1 MPVAKSSLKVRPQQ
15 LISDKK
21 LKEILAEDKRR
32 LKSLLA
38 SYRPITGENAP
49 GLRFECVITDFL
61 NGKKL
66 WLPVEMLKEKKF
78 CAIIKCGS
86 IETFCDMYMP
96 DFDQEKARDA
106 VFRYLIRL
114 RCKHDFY
121 FFAYAY
127 ARIKNKDGGEDIPFL
142 LNHAQLGL
150 TKEFESQRLHGELGS
165 ILVILLKCRQ
175 WGGSTD
181 TDIYMGWIQIF
192 WMINWNSNIIGHQS
206 SSSTQVFDMY
216 EKLMNA
222 IPTWLFYDIGEPFKE
237 DPRKLRT
244 SSTQNNI
251 KYLIPRSCKIQTGS
265 ARNPESCRSAD
276 AAMAHITE
284 EAFFPNTT
292 EWTPQKVIN
301 AAVSSIRVTVPLT
314 FIVRE
319 STPNGRE
326 NEFHDEWVRAN
337 SFDKDGKRLS
347 IYKPYFVP
355 WFHIEKYI
363 LPFKTEQE
371 KIDFVIWLYKNRED
385 EQYHGSYFWWLWE
398 IKGATLEGIHWYV
411 NECKK
416 YNDLDGMRQ
425 EYPSDDVEAFLF
437 SGTTVFDPYKLKEM
451 EEDCKGIEPI
461 MVGDIEGDSYDAAD
475 DACMDNIRFIERS
488 GGPLKVWAGPDNS
501 EIVRHRYIVA
511 CDIGGSHKT
520 SDFSDI
526 VVLDRYD
533 EIYGGVPEIVA
544 EWHGHCDADQLA
556 MRCAQIAHFYND
568 AYLVIENNTAY
579 SRMNNTEGNQSELF
593 FPILL
598 PLYNNLY
605 SASQSKLKK
614 VKNIEMKWG
623 FNTNKATKVAVVKTM
638 ARIIR
643 DGGYMERELAAIDEC
658 TYFLY
663 YKQNDCYGAVAGK
676 HDDRVMARAIAL
688 YVEKD
693 MPAPE
698 IVPFR
703 SKAEIER
710 ERLRNRP
717 PVVADLAGIGGGS

>member
-1 MPVAKSSLKVRPQQ
+1 MPAAKSSVKVRPQQ
-15 LISDKK
+15 KISEKK
-21 LKEILAEDKRR
+21 LKEILAEDTKR
-32 LKSLLA
+32 LKSLFA
-38 SYRPITGENAP
+38 TYRPITGENAP
-49 GLRFECVITDFL
+49 GLRFELQMPDFL
-61 NGKKL
+61 QGKKL
-66 WLPVEMLKEKKF
+66 YLPVEMLKEKKF

-86 IETFCDMYMP
+86 IQAFIEKYMADYDP
-96 DFDQEKARDA
+96 AKARDA
-106 VFRYLIRL
+106 IFRYLIRL

-127 ARIKNKDGGEDIPFL
+127 ARIKNKDGGDDIPFL
-142 LNHAQLGL
+142 LNHGQIGL
-150 TKEFESQRLHGELGS
+150 TKEFERQRLHGELGS
-165 ILVILLKCRQ
+165 ILVLLLKCRQ

-181 TDIYMGWIQIF
+181 TDVYMGWIQIF
-192 WMINWNSNIIGHQS
+192 WMTNWNSNIIGHQS
-206 SSSTQVFDMY
+206 SSATQVFDMY

-222 IPTWLFYDIGEPFKE
+222 IPTWLFYEIGQPFKN

-251 KYLIPRSCKIQTGS
+251 KYLIPRDCKIQTGS

-347 IYKPYFVP
+347 IFTPYFVP
-355 WFHIEKYI
+355 WFDIEKYI
-363 LPFKTEQE
+363 LPFKNEQE
-371 KIDFVIWLYKNRED
+371 KIDFITWLWKNRED
-385 EQYHGSYFWWLWE
+385 EQYHGNYYWWLWE

-411 NECKK
+411 NESKK

-437 SGTTVFDPYKLKEM
+437 SGTSVFDPYKLKEM
-451 EEDCKGIEPI
+451 EDDCKGINPI
-461 MVGDIEGDSYDAAD
+461 MVGDIEGDSYDASD
-475 DACMDNIRFIERS
+475 PACMENIRFVERS

-501 EIVRHRYIVA
+501 ENVTHRYIVA

-520 SDFSDI
+520 SDYSDI

-533 EIYGGVPEIVA
+533 EIYGGVPEVVA

-556 MRCAQIAHFYND
+556 MRCAQIAHIYND
-568 AYLVIENNTAY
+568 AFLVIENNTAY

-598 PLYNNLY
+598 PLYRNLY
-605 SASQSKLKK
+605 NSSHSKLQKK
-614 VKNIEMKWG
+614 KSKELKWG
-623 FNTNKATKVAVVKTM
+623 FNTNKNTKVAVIKTM

-643 DGGYMERELAAIDEC
+643 DQGYMEREPAAIDEC
-658 TYFLY
+658 TYYLY
-663 YKQNDCYGAVAGK
+663 YQQNDCYGAVAGK

-698 IVPFR
+698 ILPFR
-703 SKAEIER
+703 TKAEIER

-717 PVVADLAGIGGGS
+717 PSIAELAGIGGS

>member
-1 MPVAKSSLKVRPQQ
+1 MPVAKSTLKVRPQQ
-15 LISDKK
+15 QLSDKK
-21 LKEILAEDKRR
+21 LKEILEEDKRR
-32 LKSLLA
+32 LTSLLA
-38 SYRPITGENAP
+38 TYRPITGENAP

-86 IETFCDMYMP
+86 ISAFCEKYMA
-96 DFDQEKARDA
+96 DLDQEKARDA

-127 ARIKNKDGGEDIPFL
+127 ARIKNKDGGDDIPFL
-142 LNHAQLGL
+142 LNHAQIGL
-150 TKEFESQRLHGELGS
+150 TKDFERQRLHGELHS
-165 ILVILLKCRQ
+165 ILIILLKCRQ

-181 TDIYMGWIQIF
+181 TEVYMFWIQMF
-192 WMINWNSNIIGHQS
+192 WKTNWNSNIIGHQS
-206 SSSTQVFDMY
+206 SSATQVFDMY
-216 EKLMNA
+216 EKLANA
-222 IPTWLFYDIGEPFKE
+222 IPTWLYYEIGETFKE
-237 DPRKLRT
+237 DSRKLRT

-292 EWTPQKVIN
+292 EWTPQKVVN
-301 AAVSSIRVTVPLT
+301 AAISPINVTRPYT

-337 SFDKDGKRLS
+337 SFDKDGNRLS
-347 IYKPYFVP
+347 IYTPYFVP
-355 WFHIEKYI
+355 WFDIEKYI
-363 LPFKTEQE
+363 LPFKSEQE
-371 KIDFVIWLYKNRED
+371 KIDFVLWLYKNRED

-416 YNDLDGMRQ
+416 YSDLDGMRQ

-475 DACMDNIRFIERS
+475 PACMNNIRFVERA

-501 EIVRHRYIVA
+501 EIVKHRYVVA

-556 MRCAQIAHFYND
+556 MRCAQIAHFFND
-568 AYLVIENNTAY
+568 AFLVIENNTAY

-593 FPILL
+593 FPILI
-598 PLYNNLY
+598 PLYSNLY

-614 VKNIEMKWG
+614 VKNIETKWG

-663 YKQNDCYGAVAGK
+663 YKQNDCYGAIAGK

-698 IVPFR
+698 IIPFR
-703 SKAEIER
+703 SKSDIER

-717 PVVADLAGIGGGS
+717 PVVAELSGIGGGS

>member
-15 LISDKK
+15 QISDKK
-21 LKEILAEDKRR
+21 LKEILEEDKRR
-32 LKSLLA
+32 LQSLLA

-49 GLRFECVITDFL
+49 GLRFECIITDFL

-86 IETFCDMYMP
+86 IEAFCDKYMP

-142 LNHAQLGL
+142 LRNAQIKLA
-150 TKEFESQRLHGELGS
+150 KIFEQLRLHS
-165 ILVILLKCRQ
+165 QYHYIRVILLKCRQ
-175 WGGSTD
+175 WGGSTL
-181 TDIYMGWIQIF
+181 TDIYMAWLQIF
-192 WMINWNSNIIGHQS
+192 WKTNWNSNIVGHQS
-206 SSSTQVFDMY
+206 SSATQVFDMY
-216 EKLMNA
+216 EKLINA
-222 IPTWLFYDIGEPFKE
+222 IPTWLFYDIGQPFKS
-237 DPRKLRT
+237 DTRKLKT
-244 SSTQNNI
+244 SGTIQNI

-265 ARNPESCRSAD
+265 ARNPESCRSGD
-276 AAMAHITE
+276 AALAHITE

-292 EWTPQKVIN
+292 EWTPAKVIK
-301 AAVSSIRVTVPLT
+301 AASSSIQPDPLT

-326 NEFHDEWVRAN
+326 NEFHDAWVAAK
-337 SFDKDGKRLS
+337 SVDKDGKPLS
-347 IYKPYFVP
+347 AFTPVFVA
-355 WFHIEKYI
+355 WFEIEKYI
-363 LPFKTEQE
+363 LPFASEDERT
-371 KIDFVIWLYKNRED
+371 DFAIWLWKNRND
-385 EQYHGSYFWWLWE
+385 EQGHGKYYWWLYE
-398 IKGATLEGIHWYV
+398 CKGASFEGIHWYI
-411 NECKK
+411 EKSK
-416 YNDLDGMRQ
+416 EYETLDDMRQ
-425 EYPSDDVEAFLF
+425 EFPSDDVEAFLF

-475 DACMDNIRFIERS
+475 DACMNNIRFIERS
-488 GGPLKVWAGPDNS
+488 GGPLKVWAGPDSS

-598 PLYNNLY
+598 PLYDNLY

-623 FNTNKATKVAVVKTM
+623 FNTNKNTKVAVVKTM

>member
-86 IETFCDMYMP
+86 IETFCDKYMP

-475 DACMDNIRFIERS
+475 DACMNNIRFIERS

-623 FNTNKATKVAVVKTM
+623 FNTNKNTKVAVVKTM

-663 YKQNDCYGAVAGK
+663 YKQNDCYEAVAGK

>member
-1 MPVAKSSLKVRPQQ
+1 MPVAKSSLEVRPQQ
-15 LISDKK
+15 QISDKK
-21 LKEILAEDKRR
+21 LKEILAENTRR
-32 LKSLLA
+32 LESLLA

-86 IETFCDMYMP
+86 IEAFCEKYMP

-142 LNHAQLGL
+142 LNHGQIGL
-150 TKEFESQRLHGELGS
+150 TKEFERQRLHGVLGS

-181 TDIYMGWIQIF
+181 TDVYMGWIQIF

-206 SSSTQVFDMY
+206 SSATQVFDMY

-222 IPTWLFYDIGEPFKE
+222 IPTWLFYDIGIPFKE
-237 DPRKLRT
+237 DPRKLKT

-251 KYLIPRSCKIQTGS
+251 KYLIPRDCKIQTGS

-347 IYKPYFVP
+347 IYTPYFVP
-355 WFHIEKYI
+355 WFDIEKYI

-475 DACMDNIRFIERS
+475 DACMNNIRFVERS

-501 EIVRHRYIVA
+501 EIVKHRYIVA

-526 VVLDRYD
+526 VVFDRYD
-533 EIYGGVPEIVA
+533 EIYGGVPELVA

-556 MRCAQIAHFYND
+556 MRCAQIAHFYNE

-598 PLYNNLY
+598 PLYDNLY

-623 FNTNKATKVAVVKTM
+623 FNTNKNTKVAVVKTM

-717 PVVADLAGIGGGS
+717 PVVAELAGIGGS

>member
-86 IETFCDMYMP
+86 IETFCDKYMP

-142 LNHAQLGL
+142 LRNAQIKLA
-150 TKEFESQRLHGELGS
+150 KVFEQLRLHS
-165 ILVILLKCRQ
+165 QYHYIRVILLKCRQ
-175 WGGSTD
+175 WGGSTL
-181 TDIYMGWIQIF
+181 TDIYMAWLQIF
-192 WMINWNSNIIGHQS
+192 WKTNWNSNIVGHQS
-206 SSSTQVFDMY
+206 SSATQVFDMY
-216 EKLMNA
+216 EKLINA
-222 IPTWLFYDIGEPFKE
+222 IPTWLFYDIGQPFKS
-237 DPRKLRT
+237 DTRKLKT
-244 SSTQNNI
+244 SGTIQNI

-265 ARNPESCRSAD
+265 ARNPESCRSGD
-276 AAMAHITE
+276 AALAHITE

-292 EWTPQKVIN
+292 EWTPAKVIK
-301 AAVSSIRVTVPLT
+301 AASSSIQPDPLT

-326 NEFHDEWVRAN
+326 NEFHDAWVAAN
-337 SFDKDGKRLS
+337 SVDKDGKPLS
-347 IYKPYFVP
+347 AFTPVFVA
-355 WFHIEKYI
+355 WFEIEKYI
-363 LPFKTEQE
+363 LPFASEDE
-371 KIDFVIWLYKNRED
+371 RADFAIWLWKNRND
-385 EQYHGSYFWWLWE
+385 EQGHGKYYWWLYE
-398 IKGATLEGIHWYV
+398 CKGASFEGIHWYI
-411 NECKK
+411 EKSK
-416 YNDLDGMRQ
+416 EYETLDDMRQ
-425 EYPSDDVEAFLF
+425 EFPSDDVEAFLF

-501 EIVRHRYIVA
+501 EIVRNRYIVA

-598 PLYNNLY
+598 PLYDNLY

-623 FNTNKATKVAVVKTM
+623 FNTNKNTKVAVVKTM

>member
-1 MPVAKSSLKVRPQQ
+1 MPVAKSSIKVRPQQ
-15 LISDKK
+15 QISDKK
-21 LKEILAEDKRR
+21 LKEILEENKRR
-32 LKSLLA
+32 LQSLLA
-38 SYRPITGENAP
+38 TYRPITGENAP

-61 NGKKL
+61 KGKKL

-86 IETFCDMYMP
+86 IEAFCDKYMP
-96 DFDQEKARDA
+96 DYEQEKARDA

-301 AAVSSIRVTVPLT
+301 AAVSSIRVTTPLT

-371 KIDFVIWLYKNRED
+371 KIDFITWLWKNRED
-385 EQYHGSYFWWLWE
+385 EQYNGKYFWWLWE
-398 IKGATLEGIHWYV
+398 IKGATLEGIHWYT

-475 DACMDNIRFIERS
+475 DACMNNIRFIERS

-598 PLYNNLY
+598 PLYDNLY

-623 FNTNKATKVAVVKTM
+623 FNTNKNTKVAVVKTM

>member
-15 LISDKK
+15 QISDKK
-21 LKEILAEDKRR
+21 LKEILEEDKRR
-32 LKSLLA
+32 LQSLLA
-38 SYRPITGENAP
+38 TYRPITGENAP

-61 NGKKL
+61 KGKKL

-86 IETFCDMYMP
+86 IEAFCDKYMP

-142 LNHAQLGL
+142 LRNAQIKLA
-150 TKEFESQRLHGELGS
+150 KVFEQLRLHS
-165 ILVILLKCRQ
+165 QYHYIRVILLKCRQ
-175 WGGSTD
+175 WGGSTL
-181 TDIYMGWIQIF
+181 TDIYMAWLQIF
-192 WMINWNSNIIGHQS
+192 WKTNWNSNIVGHQS
-206 SSSTQVFDMY
+206 SSATQVFDMY
-216 EKLMNA
+216 EKLINA
-222 IPTWLFYDIGEPFKE
+222 IPTWLFYDIGQPFKS
-237 DPRKLRT
+237 DTRKLKT
-244 SSTQNNI
+244 SGTIQNI

-265 ARNPESCRSAD
+265 ARNPESCRSGD
-276 AAMAHITE
+276 AALAHITE

-292 EWTPQKVIN
+292 EWTPAKVIK
-301 AAVSSIRVTVPLT
+301 AASSSIQPDPLT

-326 NEFHDEWVRAN
+326 NEFHDAWVAAN
-337 SFDKDGKRLS
+337 SVDKDGKPLS
-347 IYKPYFVP
+347 AFTPVFVA
-355 WFHIEKYI
+355 WFEIEKYI
-363 LPFKTEQE
+363 LPFASEDE
-371 KIDFVIWLYKNRED
+371 RADFAIWLWKNRND
-385 EQYHGSYFWWLWE
+385 EQGHGKYYWWLYE
-398 IKGATLEGIHWYV
+398 CKGASFEGIHWYI
-411 NECKK
+411 EKSK
-416 YNDLDGMRQ
+416 EYETLDDMRQ
-425 EYPSDDVEAFLF
+425 EFPSDDVEAFLF

-475 DACMDNIRFIERS
+475 DACMNNIRFIERP

-598 PLYNNLY
+598 PLYDNLY

>member
-15 LISDKK
+15 QISDKK

-86 IETFCDMYMP
+86 IEAFCDKYMP

-501 EIVRHRYIVA
+501 EIVRNRYIVA

-520 SDFSDI
+520 SDYSDI

-623 FNTNKATKVAVVKTM
+623 FNTNKNTKVAVVKTM

-663 YKQNDCYGAVAGK
+663 YKQNDCYAAVAGK

>member
-1 MPVAKSSLKVRPQQ
+1 MPVAKSSLKVRPQLQ
-15 LISDKK
+15 ISDKK

-86 IETFCDMYMP
+86 IEAFCDKYMP

-475 DACMDNIRFIERS
+475 DACMNNIRFIERS

-623 FNTNKATKVAVVKTM
+623 FNTNKNTKVAVVKTM

>member
-15 LISDKK
+15 QISDKK
-21 LKEILAEDKRR
+21 LKEILEEDKRR

-86 IETFCDMYMP
+86 IEAFCDKYMP

-142 LNHAQLGL
+142 LRNAQIKLA
-150 TKEFESQRLHGELGS
+150 KVFEQLRLHS
-165 ILVILLKCRQ
+165 QYHYIRVILLKCRQ
-175 WGGSTD
+175 WGGSTL
-181 TDIYMGWIQIF
+181 TDIYMAWLQIF
-192 WMINWNSNIIGHQS
+192 WKTNWNSNIVGHQS
-206 SSSTQVFDMY
+206 SSATQVFDMY
-216 EKLMNA
+216 EKLINA
-222 IPTWLFYDIGEPFKE
+222 IPTWLFYDIGQPFKS
-237 DPRKLRT
+237 DTRKLKT
-244 SSTQNNI
+244 SGTIQNI
-251 KYLIPRSCKIQTGS
+251 KYFIPRSCKIQTGS
-265 ARNPESCRSAD
+265 ARNPESCRSGD
-276 AAMAHITE
+276 AALAHITE

-292 EWTPQKVIN
+292 EWTPAKVIK
-301 AAVSSIRVTVPLT
+301 AASSSIQPDPLT

-326 NEFHDEWVRAN
+326 NEFHDAWVAAN
-337 SFDKDGKRLS
+337 SVDKDGKPLS
-347 IYKPYFVP
+347 AFTPVFVA
-355 WFHIEKYI
+355 WFEIEKYI
-363 LPFKTEQE
+363 LPFAS
-371 KIDFVIWLYKNRED
+371 ED
-385 EQYHGSYFWWLWE
+385 ERADFAIWLWE
-398 IKGATLEGIHWYV
+398 NRNDEQGHGKYYWWLYECKGASFEGIHWYI
-411 NECKK
+411 EKSK
-416 YNDLDGMRQ
+416 EYETLDDMRQ
-425 EYPSDDVEAFLF
+425 EFPSDDVEAFLF

-501 EIVRHRYIVA
+501 EIVRNRYIVA

-623 FNTNKATKVAVVKTM
+623 FNTNKNTKVAVVKTM

>member
-1 MPVAKSSLKVRPQQ
+1 MPAAKSSVKVRPQQ
-15 LISDKK
+15 KISEKK
-21 LKEILAEDKRR
+21 LKEILAEDTKR
-32 LKSLLA
+32 LKSLFA
-38 SYRPITGENAP
+38 TYRPITGENAP
-49 GLRFECVITDFL
+49 GLRFELQMPDFL
-61 NGKKL
+61 QGKTL
-66 WLPVEMLKEKKF
+66 YLPVEMLKEKKF

-86 IETFCDMYMP
+86 IQAFIEKYMADYDP
-96 DFDQEKARDA
+96 AKARDA
-106 VFRYLIRL
+106 IFRYLIRL

-127 ARIKNKDGGEDIPFL
+127 ARIKNKDGGDDIPFL
-142 LNHAQLGL
+142 LNHGQIGL
-150 TKEFESQRLHGELGS
+150 TKEFERQRLHGELGS
-165 ILVILLKCRQ
+165 ILVLLLKCRQ

-181 TDIYMGWIQIF
+181 TDVYMGWIQIF
-192 WMINWNSNIIGHQS
+192 WMTNWNSNIIGHQS
-206 SSSTQVFDMY
+206 SSATQVFDMY

-222 IPTWLFYDIGEPFKE
+222 IPTWLFYEIGQPFKN

-251 KYLIPRSCKIQTGS
+251 KYLIPRDCKIQTGS

-347 IYKPYFVP
+347 IFTPYFVP
-355 WFHIEKYI
+355 WFDIEKYI
-363 LPFKTEQE
+363 LPFKNEQE
-371 KIDFVIWLYKNRED
+371 KIDFITWLWKNRED
-385 EQYHGSYFWWLWE
+385 EQYHGNYYWWLWE

-411 NECKK
+411 NESKK

-437 SGTTVFDPYKLKEM
+437 SGTSVFDPYKLKEM
-451 EEDCKGIEPI
+451 EDDCKGINPI
-461 MVGDIEGDSYDAAD
+461 MVGDIEGDSYDASD
-475 DACMDNIRFIERS
+475 PACMENIRFVERS

-501 EIVRHRYIVA
+501 ENVTHRYIVA

-520 SDFSDI
+520 SDYSDI

-533 EIYGGVPEIVA
+533 EIYGGVPEVVA

-556 MRCAQIAHFYND
+556 MRCAQIAHIYND
-568 AYLVIENNTAY
+568 AFLVIENNTAY

-598 PLYNNLY
+598 PLYRNLY
-605 SASQSKLKK
+605 NSSHSKLQKK
-614 VKNIEMKWG
+614 KSKELKWG
-623 FNTNKATKVAVVKTM
+623 FNTNKNTKVAVIKTM

-643 DGGYMERELAAIDEC
+643 DQGYMEREPAAIDEC
-658 TYFLY
+658 TYYLY
-663 YKQNDCYGAVAGK
+663 YQQNDCYGAVAGK

-703 SKAEIER
+703 TKAEIER
-710 ERLRNRP
+710 DRLRNRP
-717 PVVADLAGIGGGS
+717 PSIAELAGIGGS

>member
-15 LISDKK
+15 QISDKK

-86 IETFCDMYMP
+86 IEAFCEKYMP
-96 DFDQEKARDA
+96 DFDEEKARDA

-142 LNHAQLGL
+142 LRNAQIKLA
-150 TKEFESQRLHGELGS
+150 KVFEQLRLHS
-165 ILVILLKCRQ
+165 QYHYIRVILLKCRQ
-175 WGGSTD
+175 WGGSTL
-181 TDIYMGWIQIF
+181 TDIYMAWLQIF
-192 WMINWNSNIIGHQS
+192 WKTNWNSNIVGHQS
-206 SSSTQVFDMY
+206 SSATQVFDMY
-216 EKLMNA
+216 EKLINA
-222 IPTWLFYDIGEPFKE
+222 IPTWLFYDIGQPFKS
-237 DPRKLRT
+237 DTRKLKT
-244 SSTQNNI
+244 SGTIQNI

-265 ARNPESCRSAD
+265 ARNPESCRSGD
-276 AAMAHITE
+276 AALAHITE

-292 EWTPQKVIN
+292 EWTPAKVIK
-301 AAVSSIRVTVPLT
+301 AASSSIQPDPLT

-326 NEFHDEWVRAN
+326 NEFHDAWVAAN
-337 SFDKDGKRLS
+337 SVDKDGKPLS
-347 IYKPYFVP
+347 AFTPVFVA
-355 WFHIEKYI
+355 WFEIEKYI
-363 LPFKTEQE
+363 LPFASEDE
-371 KIDFVIWLYKNRED
+371 RADFAIWLWKNRND
-385 EQYHGSYFWWLWE
+385 EQGHGKYYWWLYE
-398 IKGATLEGIHWYV
+398 CKGASFEGIHWYI
-411 NECKK
+411 EKSK
-416 YNDLDGMRQ
+416 EYETLDDMRQ
-425 EYPSDDVEAFLF
+425 EFPSDDVEAFLF

-475 DACMDNIRFIERS
+475 DACMNNIRFIERS

-501 EIVRHRYIVA
+501 EIVRNRYIVA

-623 FNTNKATKVAVVKTM
+623 FNTNKNTKVAVVKTM

>member
-1 MPVAKSSLKVRPQQ
+1 MPVAKSSIKVRPQQ
-15 LISDKK
+15 QISDKK
-21 LKEILAEDKRR
+21 LKEILEENKSR
-32 LKSLLA
+32 LQSLLA

-86 IETFCDMYMP
+86 IEAFCDKYMP
-96 DFDQEKARDA
+96 DYDQEKARDA

-222 IPTWLFYDIGEPFKE
+222 IPTWLFYDIGEPFKD

-371 KIDFVIWLYKNRED
+371 KIDFITWLWKNRED
-385 EQYHGSYFWWLWE
+385 EQYNGKYFWWLWE
-398 IKGATLEGIHWYV
+398 IKGATLEGIHWYT

-475 DACMDNIRFIERS
+475 DACMNNIRFIERS

-598 PLYNNLY
+598 PLYDNLY

-623 FNTNKATKVAVVKTM
+623 FNTNKNTKVAVVKTM

-717 PVVADLAGIGGGS
+717 PVVAELSGIGGGS

>member
-15 LISDKK
+15 QISDKK

-86 IETFCDMYMP
+86 IEAFCDKYMP

-501 EIVRHRYIVA
+501 EIVRNRYIVA

-598 PLYNNLY
+598 PLYDNLY

-703 SKAEIER
+703 SKAEIDR

-717 PVVADLAGIGGGS
+717 PVVAELSGIGGGS

>member
-15 LISDKK
+15 QISDKK

-86 IETFCDMYMP
+86 IETFCDKYMP

-142 LNHAQLGL
+142 LRNAQIKLA
-150 TKEFESQRLHGELGS
+150 KVFEQLRLHGQYHY
-165 ILVILLKCRQ
+165 IRVILLKCRQ
-175 WGGSTD
+175 WGGSTL
-181 TDIYMGWIQIF
+181 TDIYMAWLQIF
-192 WMINWNSNIIGHQS
+192 WKTNWNSNIVGHQS
-206 SSSTQVFDMY
+206 SSATQVFDMY
-216 EKLMNA
+216 EKLINA
-222 IPTWLFYDIGEPFKE
+222 IPTWLFYDIGQPFKS
-237 DPRKLRT
+237 DTRKLKT
-244 SSTQNNI
+244 SGTIQNI

-265 ARNPESCRSAD
+265 ARNPESCRSGD
-276 AAMAHITE
+276 AALAHITE

-292 EWTPQKVIN
+292 EWTPAKVIK
-301 AAVSSIRVTVPLT
+301 AASSSIQPDPLT

-326 NEFHDEWVRAN
+326 NEFHDAWVAAN
-337 SFDKDGKRLS
+337 SADKDGKPLS
-347 IYKPYFVP
+347 AFTPVFVA
-355 WFHIEKYI
+355 WFEIEKYI
-363 LPFKTEQE
+363 LPFASEDE
-371 KIDFVIWLYKNRED
+371 RADFAIWLWKNRND
-385 EQYHGSYFWWLWE
+385 EQGHGKYYWWLYE
-398 IKGATLEGIHWYV
+398 CKGASFEGIHWYI
-411 NECKK
+411 EKSK
-416 YNDLDGMRQ
+416 EYETLDDMRQ
-425 EYPSDDVEAFLF
+425 EFPSDDVEAFLF

-501 EIVRHRYIVA
+501 EIVRNRYIVA

-623 FNTNKATKVAVVKTM
+623 FNTNKNTKVAVVKTM

>member
-1 MPVAKSSLKVRPQQ
+1 MEIRSEKQ
-15 LISDKK
+15 LPEKE
-21 LKEILAEDKRR
+21 LKEVLSENKRR
-32 LKSLLA
+32 LKILLA
-38 SYRPITGENAP
+38 TYRPITGENAP
-49 GLRFECVITDFL
+49 GLRFECQLSDFL
-61 NGKKL
+61 NGKLL

-86 IETFCDMYMP
+86 IEAFCEKYMA
-96 DFDQEKARDA
+96 DSDREKARDA

-127 ARIKNKDGGEDIPFL
+127 ARIKNKDGGDDIPFL
-142 LNHAQLGL
+142 LNHAQVGL
-150 TKEFESQRLHGELGS
+150 IKTFEQMRLHGELHS

-175 WGGSTD
+175 WGGSTA
-181 TDIYMGWIQIF
+181 TEIYMAWIQIF
-192 WMINWNSNIIGHQS
+192 WMTNWNSNIIGHQS
-206 SSSTQVFDMY
+206 SSATQVFDMY

-222 IPTWLFYDIGEPFKE
+222 IPTWLFYEIGESFKE
-237 DPRKLRT
+237 DTRKLRT

-251 KYLIPRSCKIQTGS
+251 KYLIPRNCKIQTGS
-265 ARNPESCRSAD
+265 ARNPESCRSGD

-292 EWTPQKVIN
+292 EWTPAKVIK
-301 AAVSSIRVTVPLT
+301 AAVSSIRVTVPYT

-337 SFDKDGKRLS
+337 SFDKDGNRLS
-347 IYKPYFVP
+347 IYTPYFVP
-355 WFHIEKYI
+355 WFDIEKYT
-363 LPFKTEQE
+363 LPFKTKEE
-371 KIDFVIWLYKNRED
+371 KEEFAIWLWKNRKD

-398 IKGATLEGIHWYV
+398 IKHATLEGIHWYV
-411 NECKK
+411 TECKK
-416 YNDLDGMRQ
+416 YNELDDMRQ

-451 EEDCKGIEPI
+451 ENDCKGIEPI

-475 DACMDNIRFIERS
+475 KACMDNIRFVERA

-533 EIYGGVPEIVA
+533 ELYGGVPEIVA

-568 AYLVIENNTAY
+568 AFLVVENNTAY

-598 PLYNNLY
+598 PLYDNLY

-623 FNTNKATKVAVVKTM
+623 FNTNRATKVAVVKTM

-658 TYFLY
+658 TYYLY
-663 YKQNDCYGAVAGK
+663 YQQNDCYGAVAGK

-693 MPAPE
+693 MPSPE
-698 IVPFR
+698 IVPFK
-703 SKAEIER
+703 SKQDIER
-710 ERLRNRP
+710 ERLRNRK
-717 PVVADLAGIGGGS
+717 PVAPELAGMI

>member
-15 LISDKK
+15 QISDKK
-21 LKEILAEDKRR
+21 LKEILEEDKRR

-86 IETFCDMYMP
+86 IEAFCDKYMP

-142 LNHAQLGL
+142 LRNAQIKLA
-150 TKEFESQRLHGELGS
+150 KVFEQLRLHS
-165 ILVILLKCRQ
+165 QYHYIRVILLKCRQ
-175 WGGSTD
+175 WGGSTL
-181 TDIYMGWIQIF
+181 TDIYMAWLQIF
-192 WMINWNSNIIGHQS
+192 WKTNWNSNIVGHQS
-206 SSSTQVFDMY
+206 SSATQVFDMY
-216 EKLMNA
+216 EKLINA
-222 IPTWLFYDIGEPFKE
+222 IPTWLFYDIGQPFKS
-237 DPRKLRT
+237 DTRKLKT
-244 SSTQNNI
+244 SGTIQNI

-265 ARNPESCRSAD
+265 ARNPESCRSGD
-276 AAMAHITE
+276 AALAHITE

-292 EWTPQKVIN
+292 EWTPAKVIK
-301 AAVSSIRVTVPLT
+301 AASSSIQPDPLT

-326 NEFHDEWVRAN
+326 NEFHDAWVAAN
-337 SFDKDGKRLS
+337 SVDKDGKPLS
-347 IYKPYFVP
+347 AFTPVFVA
-355 WFHIEKYI
+355 WFEIEKYI
-363 LPFKTEQE
+363 LPFASEDE
-371 KIDFVIWLYKNRED
+371 RADFAIWLWKNRND
-385 EQYHGSYFWWLWE
+385 EQGHGKYYWWLYE
-398 IKGATLEGIHWYV
+398 CKGASFEGIHWYI
-411 NECKK
+411 EKSK
-416 YNDLDGMRQ
+416 EYETLDDMRQ
-425 EYPSDDVEAFLF
+425 EFPSDDVEAFLF

-475 DACMDNIRFIERS
+475 PACMNNIRFIERS
-488 GGPLKVWAGPDNS
+488 GGPLKVWAGPDSS

-598 PLYNNLY
+598 PLYDNLY

>member
-15 LISDKK
+15 QISDKK
-21 LKEILAEDKRR
+21 LKEILEEDKRR
-32 LKSLLA
+32 LQSLLA

-49 GLRFECVITDFL
+49 GLRFECIITDFL

-86 IETFCDMYMP
+86 IEAFCDKYMP

-142 LNHAQLGL
+142 LRNAQIKLA
-150 TKEFESQRLHGELGS
+150 KVFEQLRLYSQYHYIR
-165 ILVILLKCRQ
+165 VILLKCRQ
-175 WGGSTD
+175 WGGSTL
-181 TDIYMGWIQIF
+181 TDIYMAWLQIF
-192 WMINWNSNIIGHQS
+192 WKTNWNSNIVGHQS
-206 SSSTQVFDMY
+206 SSATQVFDMY
-216 EKLMNA
+216 EKLINA
-222 IPTWLFYDIGEPFKE
+222 IPTWLFYDIGQPFKS
-237 DPRKLRT
+237 DTRKLKT
-244 SSTQNNI
+244 SGTIQNI

-265 ARNPESCRSAD
+265 ARNPESCRSGD
-276 AAMAHITE
+276 AALAHITE

-292 EWTPQKVIN
+292 EWTPAKVIK
-301 AAVSSIRVTVPLT
+301 AASSSIQPDPLT

-326 NEFHDEWVRAN
+326 NEFHDAWVAAN
-337 SFDKDGKRLS
+337 SVDKDGKPLS
-347 IYKPYFVP
+347 AFTPVFVA
-355 WFHIEKYI
+355 WFEIEKYI
-363 LPFKTEQE
+363 LPFASEDE
-371 KIDFVIWLYKNRED
+371 RADFAIWLWKNRND
-385 EQYHGSYFWWLWE
+385 EQGHGKYYWWLYE
-398 IKGATLEGIHWYV
+398 CKGASFEGIHWYI
-411 NECKK
+411 EKSK
-416 YNDLDGMRQ
+416 EYETLDDMRQ
-425 EYPSDDVEAFLF
+425 EFPSDDVEAFLF

-475 DACMDNIRFIERS
+475 PACMNNIRFIERS
-488 GGPLKVWAGPDNS
+488 GGPLKVWAGPDSS

-598 PLYNNLY
+598 PLYDNLY

>member
-1 MPVAKSSLKVRPQQ
+1 MPA
-15 LISDKK
+15 
-21 LKEILAEDKRR
+21 
-32 LKSLLA
+32 
-38 SYRPITGENAP
+38 
-49 GLRFECVITDFL
+49 
-61 NGKKL
+61 
-66 WLPVEMLKEKKF
+66 
-78 CAIIKCGS
+78 
-86 IETFCDMYMP
+86 
-96 DFDQEKARDA
+96 
-106 VFRYLIRL
+106 
-114 RCKHDFY
+114 
-121 FFAYAY
+121 
-127 ARIKNKDGGEDIPFL
+127 
-142 LNHAQLGL
+142 
-150 TKEFESQRLHGELGS
+150 
-165 ILVILLKCRQ
+165 LVI
-175 WGGSTD
+175 
-181 TDIYMGWIQIF
+181 
-192 WMINWNSNIIGHQS
+192 
-206 SSSTQVFDMY
+206 V
-216 EKLMNA
+216 
-222 IPTWLFYDIGEPFKE
+222 PTWLFYDIGQPFKP
-237 DPRKLRT
+237 DTRKLKT
-244 SSTQNNI
+244 SGTIQNI

-265 ARNPESCRSAD
+265 ARNPESCRSGD
-276 AAMAHITE
+276 AALAHITE

-292 EWTPQKVIN
+292 EWTPAKVIK
-301 AAVSSIRVTVPLT
+301 AASSSIQPDPLT

-326 NEFHDEWVRAN
+326 NEFHDAWVAAN
-337 SFDKDGKRLS
+337 SVDKDGKPLS
-347 IYKPYFVP
+347 AYTPVFVA
-355 WFHIEKYI
+355 WFEIEKYV
-363 LPFKTEQE
+363 LPFATEDE
-371 KIDFVIWLYKNRED
+371 RADFIIWLWKNRND
-385 EQYHGSYFWWLWE
+385 EQGHGKYYWWLYE
-398 IKGATLEGIHWYV
+398 CKGASFEGIHWYI
-411 NECKK
+411 EKSK
-416 YNDLDGMRQ
+416 EYETLDDMRQ
-425 EYPSDDVEAFLF
+425 EFPSDDVEAFLF

-475 DACMDNIRFIERS
+475 PACMENIRFVERS

-501 EIVRHRYIVA
+501 EIVKHRYIVA

-526 VVLDRYD
+526 VVFDRYD
-533 EIYGGVPEIVA
+533 EIYGGVPELVA

-598 PLYNNLY
+598 PLYDNLY

-623 FNTNKATKVAVVKTM
+623 FNTNKNTKVAVVKTM

-663 YKQNDCYGAVAGK
+663 YKQNDCYGAIAGK

-698 IVPFR
+698 IIPFR
-703 SKAEIER
+703 SKSDIER

-717 PVVADLAGIGGGS
+717 PVVAELAGIGGS

>member
-15 LISDKK
+15 QISDKK

-86 IETFCDMYMP
+86 IEAFCDKYMP

-475 DACMDNIRFIERS
+475 DACMNNIRFIERS

-623 FNTNKATKVAVVKTM
+623 FNTNKNTKVAVVKTM

>member
-15 LISDKK
+15 QISDKK
-21 LKEILAEDKRR
+21 LKEILEEDKRR
-32 LKSLLA
+32 LQSLLA
-38 SYRPITGENAP
+38 TYRPITGENAP

-61 NGKKL
+61 KGKKL

-86 IETFCDMYMP
+86 IEAFCDKYMP

-142 LNHAQLGL
+142 LNHGQIGL
-150 TKEFESQRLHGELGS
+150 TKEFERQRLHGVLGS

-181 TDIYMGWIQIF
+181 TDVYMGWIQIF

-206 SSSTQVFDMY
+206 SSATQVFDMY

-222 IPTWLFYDIGEPFKE
+222 IPTWLFYDIGIPFKE
-237 DPRKLRT
+237 DPRKLKT

-251 KYLIPRSCKIQTGS
+251 KYLIPRDCKIQTGS

-347 IYKPYFVP
+347 IYTPYFVP
-355 WFHIEKYI
+355 WFDIEKYI

-371 KIDFVIWLYKNRED
+371 KIDFVLWLYKNRED

-598 PLYNNLY
+598 PLYDNLY

-703 SKAEIER
+703 SKADIER

-717 PVVADLAGIGGGS
+717 PVVAELSGIGGGS

>member
-1 MPVAKSSLKVRPQQ
+1 MPVAKSSLEVRPQQ
-15 LISDKK
+15 QISDKK
-21 LKEILAEDKRR
+21 LKEILAENTRR
-32 LKSLLA
+32 LESLLA

-86 IETFCDMYMP
+86 IEAFCEKYMP

-142 LNHAQLGL
+142 LNHGQIGL
-150 TKEFESQRLHGELGS
+150 TKEFERQRLHGVLGS

-181 TDIYMGWIQIF
+181 TDVYMGWIQIF

-206 SSSTQVFDMY
+206 SSATQVFDMY

-222 IPTWLFYDIGEPFKE
+222 IPTWLFYDIGIPFKE
-237 DPRKLRT
+237 DPRKLKT

-251 KYLIPRSCKIQTGS
+251 KYLIPRDCKIQTGS

-347 IYKPYFVP
+347 IYTPYFVP
-355 WFHIEKYI
+355 WFDIEKYI

-475 DACMDNIRFIERS
+475 DACMNNIRFVERS

-501 EIVRHRYIVA
+501 EIVKNRYIVA

-526 VVLDRYD
+526 VVFDRYD
-533 EIYGGVPEIVA
+533 EIYGGVPELVA

-556 MRCAQIAHFYND
+556 MRCAQIAHFYNE

-598 PLYNNLY
+598 PLYDNLY

-623 FNTNKATKVAVVKTM
+623 FNTNKNTKVAVVKTM

-717 PVVADLAGIGGGS
+717 PVVAELAGIGGS

>member
-1 MPVAKSSLKVRPQQ
+1 MPVAKSSLKVRSQQ
-15 LISDKK
+15 QISDKK

-86 IETFCDMYMP
+86 IEAFCDKYMP
-96 DFDQEKARDA
+96 DFDKEKARDA

-142 LNHAQLGL
+142 LRNAQIKLA
-150 TKEFESQRLHGELGS
+150 KVFEQLRLHS
-165 ILVILLKCRQ
+165 QYHYIRVILLKCRQ
-175 WGGSTD
+175 WGGSTL
-181 TDIYMGWIQIF
+181 TDIYMAWLQIF
-192 WMINWNSNIIGHQS
+192 WKTNWNSNIVGHQS
-206 SSSTQVFDMY
+206 SSATQVFDMY
-216 EKLMNA
+216 EKLINA
-222 IPTWLFYDIGEPFKE
+222 IPTWLFYDIGQPFKS
-237 DPRKLRT
+237 DTRKLKT
-244 SSTQNNI
+244 SGTIQNI
-251 KYLIPRSCKIQTGS
+251 KYFIPRSCKIQTGS
-265 ARNPESCRSAD
+265 ARNPESCRSGD
-276 AAMAHITE
+276 AALAHITE

-292 EWTPQKVIN
+292 EWTPAKVIK
-301 AAVSSIRVTVPLT
+301 AASSSIQPDPLT

-326 NEFHDEWVRAN
+326 NEFHDAWVAAN
-337 SFDKDGKRLS
+337 SVDKDGKPLS
-347 IYKPYFVP
+347 AFTPVFVA
-355 WFHIEKYI
+355 WFEIEKYI
-363 LPFKTEQE
+363 LPFAS
-371 KIDFVIWLYKNRED
+371 ED
-385 EQYHGSYFWWLWE
+385 ERADFAIWLWE
-398 IKGATLEGIHWYV
+398 NRNDEQGHGKYYWWLYECKGASFEGIHWYI
-411 NECKK
+411 EKSK
-416 YNDLDGMRQ
+416 EYETLDDMRQ
-425 EYPSDDVEAFLF
+425 EFPSDDVEAFLF

-501 EIVRHRYIVA
+501 EIVRNRYIVA

-623 FNTNKATKVAVVKTM
+623 FNTNKNTKVAVVKTM

>member
-15 LISDKK
+15 QISDKK
-21 LKEILAEDKRR
+21 LKEILEEDKRR
-32 LKSLLA
+32 LQSLLA
-38 SYRPITGENAP
+38 TYRPITGENAP

-61 NGKKL
+61 KGKKL

-86 IETFCDMYMP
+86 IEAFCDKYMP

-623 FNTNKATKVAVVKTM
+623 FNTNKNTKVAVVKTM

-663 YKQNDCYGAVAGK
+663 YQQNNCYGAVAGK

>member
-15 LISDKK
+15 QISDKK

-86 IETFCDMYMP
+86 IETFCDKYMP

-142 LNHAQLGL
+142 LRNAQIKLA
-150 TKEFESQRLHGELGS
+150 KVFEQLRLHGQYHY
-165 ILVILLKCRQ
+165 IRVILLKCRQ
-175 WGGSTD
+175 WGGSTL
-181 TDIYMGWIQIF
+181 TDIYMAWLQIF
-192 WMINWNSNIIGHQS
+192 WKTNWNSNIVGHQS
-206 SSSTQVFDMY
+206 SSATQVFDMY
-216 EKLMNA
+216 EKLINA
-222 IPTWLFYDIGEPFKE
+222 IPTWLFYDIGQPFKS
-237 DPRKLRT
+237 DTRKLKT
-244 SSTQNNI
+244 SGTIQNI

-265 ARNPESCRSAD
+265 ARNPESCRSGD
-276 AAMAHITE
+276 AALAHITE

-292 EWTPQKVIN
+292 EWTPAKVIK
-301 AAVSSIRVTVPLT
+301 AASSSIQPDPLT

-326 NEFHDEWVRAN
+326 NEFHDAWVAAN
-337 SFDKDGKRLS
+337 SVDKDGKPLS
-347 IYKPYFVP
+347 AFTPVFVA
-355 WFHIEKYI
+355 WFEIEKYI
-363 LPFKTEQE
+363 LPFASEDE
-371 KIDFVIWLYKNRED
+371 RADFAIWLWKNRND
-385 EQYHGSYFWWLWE
+385 EQGHGKYYWWLYE
-398 IKGATLEGIHWYV
+398 CKGASFEGIHWYI
-411 NECKK
+411 EKSK
-416 YNDLDGMRQ
+416 EYETLDDMRQ
-425 EYPSDDVEAFLF
+425 EFPSDDVEAFLF

-501 EIVRHRYIVA
+501 EIVRNRYIVA

-623 FNTNKATKVAVVKTM
+623 FNTNKNTKVAVVKTM

>member
-86 IETFCDMYMP
+86 IETFCDKYMP

-623 FNTNKATKVAVVKTM
+623 FNTNKNTKVAVVKTM

-663 YKQNDCYGAVAGK
+663 YKQNEVYGAVAGK

>member
-15 LISDKK
+15 QISDKK

-86 IETFCDMYMP
+86 IEAFCDKYMP

-142 LNHAQLGL
+142 LRNAQIKLA
-150 TKEFESQRLHGELGS
+150 KVFEQLRLHGQYHY
-165 ILVILLKCRQ
+165 IRVILLKCRQ
-175 WGGSTD
+175 WGGSTL
-181 TDIYMGWIQIF
+181 TDIYMAWLQIF
-192 WMINWNSNIIGHQS
+192 WKTNWNSNIVGHQS
-206 SSSTQVFDMY
+206 SSATQVFDMY
-216 EKLMNA
+216 EKLINA
-222 IPTWLFYDIGEPFKE
+222 IPTWLFYDIGQPFKS
-237 DPRKLRT
+237 DTRKLKT
-244 SSTQNNI
+244 SGTIQNI

-265 ARNPESCRSAD
+265 ARNPESCRSGD
-276 AAMAHITE
+276 AALAHITE

-292 EWTPQKVIN
+292 EWTPAKVIK
-301 AAVSSIRVTVPLT
+301 AASSSIQPDPLT

-326 NEFHDEWVRAN
+326 NEFHDAWVAAN
-337 SFDKDGKRLS
+337 SVDKDGKPLS
-347 IYKPYFVP
+347 AFTPVFVA
-355 WFHIEKYI
+355 WFEIEKYI
-363 LPFKTEQE
+363 LPFASEDE
-371 KIDFVIWLYKNRED
+371 RADFAIWLWKNRND
-385 EQYHGSYFWWLWE
+385 EQGHGKYYWWLYE
-398 IKGATLEGIHWYV
+398 CKGASFEGIHWYI
-411 NECKK
+411 EKSK
-416 YNDLDGMRQ
+416 EYETLDDMRQ
-425 EYPSDDVEAFLF
+425 EFPSDDVEAFLF

-501 EIVRHRYIVA
+501 EIVRNRYIVA

-623 FNTNKATKVAVVKTM
+623 FNTNKNTKVAVVKTM

-698 IVPFR
+698 IIPFK
-703 SKAEIER
+703 SKEDIER
-710 ERLRNRP
+710 ERLRNRKP
-717 PVVADLAGIGGGS
+717 IAPELVGIG